1 MKLVIFVDKLV
12 QLVGEIEDKVAAYIQ
27 NMKISQTAKYHAI
40 KNKQNG
46 EPNNIETL
54 ENDTPRRDSEHK

>member
-1 MKLVIFVDKLV
+1 MDKLV
-12 QLVGEIEDKVAAYIQ
+12 QLVGEIEDKVGAYIQ

-40 KNKQNG
+40 KNKLGG

-54 ENDTPRRDSEHK
+54 ENDTPRKDSEFK